1 MFLLPNKALIL
12 RQAYYAVE
20 SSKPSLCSALISKA
34 THLCLTLGYH
44 REDSMVKDLPETR
57 NRKINLFWFLYS
69 MDKGLCLRLGRAS
82 CIQDYDIAVPMP
94 ILGTGE
100 TFENGNSML
109 QFWIKLA
116 GIQGRVYE
124 DLYSPRALKQ
134 PKASR
139 ADKAD
144 LLVADIRQMWTEH
157 DQIGP
162 ISGTPEETHSVF
174 MLGDKVT
181 MSAILTLVLR
191 AVPATDNQSMSCSQE
206 CVAAARQALQLHQ
219 TCTANFATMSERR
232 FFSEYLHWTLLHT
245 PFTPFLVI
253 FCHIIETQST
263 SDLAMLGDF
272 LETLQPARG
281 ISSAI
286 EKLFLVCD
294 VFHRVAK
301 LFIGA
306 AARNPG
312 FSNPVTPDLSTQTQL
327 RKELDP
333 FMTRI
338 GINNAFDA
346 GFNGNEFGP
355 YAASTQPNA
364 TCNMDVFVPTG
375 NMGEWFS
382 EDQLITT
389 LLSNDFN
396 FMDPNTASMTSNV
409 EQLM

>member
-1 MFLLPNKALIL
+1 
-12 RQAYYAVE
+12 
-20 SSKPSLCSALISKA
+20 
-34 THLCLTLGYH
+34 
-44 REDSMVKDLPETR
+44 MVKDSVETR
-57 NRKINLFWFLYS
+57 KRKINMFWFLYS

-94 ILGTGE
+94 VLGSE
-100 TFENGNSML
+100 ENFSAGNGL
-109 QFWIKLA
+109 VRFWCKLA
-116 GIQGRVYE
+116 GIQGRIYE

-134 PKASR
+134 SKASR
-139 ADKAD
+139 AAKAD
-144 LLVADIRQMWTEH
+144 LLVTDIRQMWTEH
-157 DQIGP
+157 DQIGFIP
-162 ISGTPEETHSVF
+162 GTPEETHEVF

-181 MSAILTLVLR
+181 MSTTLTLVLR
-191 AVPATDNQSMSCSQE
+191 AVPSTDDQPLSCSQD
-206 CVAAARQALQLHQ
+206 CIAAARQALQLHR
-219 TCTANFATMSERR
+219 TCTAKFADMSDRHV
-232 FFSEYLHWTLLHT
+232 FSEYLHWTLLHT

-281 ISSAI
+281 TSSAI
-286 EKLFLVCD
+286 EKMFLVCD

-306 AARNPG
+306 AARNPN
-312 FSNPVTPDLSTQTQL
+312 FSNPTTPDQSTQTQL

-338 GINNAFDA
+338 GINNAYDA
-346 GFNGNEFGP
+346 GFGGNEFGT
-355 YAASTQPNA
+355 YATSTQPNA
-364 TCNMDVFVPTG
+364 TYDMNAFATTG

-389 LLSNDFN
+389 LLGNDFN
-396 FMDPNTASMTSNV
+396 FMDPNSAPMMNNGG
-409 EQLM
+409 QFM